1 MPARDQLLVNL
12 KRIVLVALAVGLL
25 LAVGWQDLAT
35 DAARAPQEFPTP
47 TPSPTPIRPIH
58 VVAITSPRPG
68 EALFGTVAIRG
79 TALIENYV
87 QYQVHISPQGMEEWQ
102 WLVSSY
108 DVVRDGVL
116 ALLDTTRF
124 PDGFYDLRVRAIR
137 LDGNY
142 NEAFVRGVEI
152 RNANPPTPTPPI
164 LDPGSPLP
172 TPSPLETPTPTPAPT
187 PDTTSF
193 VPGGPGLYEPRNGQT
208 LRGYAK
214 IVGTAAAPDI
224 YHRFLRYELYIS
236 PAGQENWSWLY
247 SSQEQI
253 WQDTLTILDTTRLAN
268 GFYDLRL
275 RIVYRDSNY
284 DEFFVRGLRVDNPP
298 DVVAK
303 GLPVVAITS
312 PRPGSTVAGMLDL
325 VGTIVHPDFQRWEL
339 YWSPSGA
346 EEWSFLLSG
355 EYQAVDEPIV
365 WVDLAGFPPGVYD
378 FLLRVVRRD
387 GNYLDYP
394 IRRLHVVLPTIP
406 PAYPGR
412 ASKRS

>member
-1 MPARDQLLVNL
+1 MPRPDHRLAHI

-25 LAVGWQDLAT
+25 VAVSWQDLAT

-58 VVAITSPRPG
+58 YAEITSPRPG
-68 EALFGTVAIRG
+68 DVLFGTVTIRG

-87 QYQVHISPQGMEEWQ
+87 QYQVHISPQGMEDWQ
-102 WLVSSY
+102 WLHSSY

-116 ALLDTTRF
+116 AVLDTTQF

-172 TPSPLETPTPTPAPT
+172 TPSPLETPTPTPT

-208 LRGYAK
+208 LQGYAK

-224 YHRFLRYELYIS
+224 YHRFRRYELYIS

-247 SSQEQI
+247 SSEKQI
-253 WQDTLTILDTTRLAN
+253 WQDTLYILDTTRLAN

-284 DEFFVRGLRVDNPP
+284 DEFFVRGLRVANPP
-298 DVVAK
+298 DVVQS
-303 GLPVVAITS
+303 GLPVVEITA
-312 PRPGSTVAGMLDL
+312 PKPGSTIAGMLDL
-325 VGTIVHPDFQRWEL
+325 VGTIVHPDFRRWEL

-346 EEWSFLLSG
+346 EEWSFLVSG

-365 WVDLAGFPPGVYD
+365 WVDLADFPPGTYD